1 LKLCN
6 KKSFLTNFASE
17 IEPNY
22 PFKQNIMS
30 VNKFDNFF
38 PTEEQIP
45 SEYNL
50 TEPIEQREYLVNG
63 EMRSWAGKTQ
73 DVWSPVYIQTPEGLV
88 QKRIGSYPITEPSD
102 AMETLDAAV
111 KAFNNGRGEWPMMSV
126 ANRIEAVEKFTQK
139 MIAKRDE
146 VVKLLMWEIGK
157 SLGDS
162 QKEFD
167 RTVQYIYDTIG
178 ALKDID
184 RTSSRFMIE
193 EGIIGQVRRSPL
205 GVVLCMGPF
214 NYPLNETFT
223 TLIPALIMG
232 NVVCFKPPKHGTLL
246 HYPLLEAFRSSFPA
260 GVINTVYGRGNS
272 VIPQMMESG
281 KIDVLT
287 LIGSSKVA
295 DKLKKMHPKVNRLRA
310 ILGLDAKNVAIVTQS
325 ADIDLAVKE
334 CMLGS
339 LSFNGQRCTALK
351 MMWVHQSLVNQFN
364 SKMSAEIA
372 KLKLGMMWE
381 KGVNITPLPEPNKP
395 AYLKEL
401 IEDAK
406 AHGAKVMNEGGG
418 ESLNSIVYPA
428 LLYPVSKEMKIWEEE
443 QFGPV
448 VPVVSFSSV
457 QEPIDYLIE
466 SSHGQQVSIFSKD
479 AIEISELM
487 DVAVNQVSRVNINS
501 QCQRGP
507 DTFPFTG
514 RKDSAEG
521 TLSVT
526 AALRSFSIRTVV
538 ATKDTAENKAI
549 VNQIVEN
556 QESNFLSTKF
566 IF

>member
-1 LKLCN
+1 MPENNL
-6 KKSFLTNFASE
+6 
-17 IEPNY
+17 
-22 PFKQNIMS
+22 QNL
-30 VNKFDNFF
+30 F
-38 PTEEQIP
+38 PTAGQIP
-45 SEYNL
+45 KEYDL
-50 TEPIEQREYLVNG
+50 THPIEQKEYLVNG
-63 EMRSWAGKTQ
+63 EMRQWKGKTQ
-73 DVWSPVYIQTPEGLV
+73 DVWSPIYIKTDKGFE
-88 QKRIGSYPITEPSD
+88 QKRIGSYPITDAAD
-102 AMETLDAAV
+102 AMEVLYAGV
-111 KAFNNGRGEWPMMSV
+111 KAYSNGRGEWPSMTV
-126 ANRIEAVEKFTQK
+126 AQRIECVEKFTQK
-139 MIAKRDE
+139 MIQKRDE

-184 RTSSRFMIE
+184 RNSSTFLIE

-232 NVVCFKPPKHGTLL
+232 NIVLFKPPKHGTLL
-246 HYPLLEAFRSSFPA
+246 HYPLLEAFKDSFPA
-260 GVINTVYGRGNS
+260 GVINTLYGRGNS
-272 VIPQMMESG
+272 IIPQLMESG

-310 ILGLDAKNVAIVTQS
+310 ILGLDAKNAAIVTKS
-325 ADIDLAVKE
+325 ADLDSAINE
-334 CMLGS
+334 CLLGS
-339 LSFNGQRCTALK
+339 LSFNGQRCTAIK
-351 MMWVHQSLVNQFN
+351 VIFVHKSLADKFN
-364 SKMSAEIA
+364 EGLA
-372 KLKLGMMWE
+372 KKIESMKLGMMWE
-381 KGVNITPLPEPNKP
+381 PGVQITPLPEPNKP
-395 AYLKEL
+395 AYLTEL

-406 AHGAKVMNEGGG
+406 LHGAKVLNEHGG
-418 ESLNSIVYPA
+418 ENFKSIFFPA
-428 LLYPVSKEMKIWEEE
+428 LLYPVTSKMKVWHEE

-448 VPVVSFSSV
+448 VPVVSFESLD
-457 QEPIDYLIE
+457 EPIDYIHE
-466 SSHGQQVSIFSKD
+466 SSHGQQVAIFGTD
-479 AIEISELM
+479 VNEISELI
-487 DVAVNQVSRVNINS
+487 DETVNQVSRVNINS

-507 DTFPFTG
+507 DSFPFTG

-538 ATKDTAENKAI
+538 ATKATQSNKDI
-549 VNQIVEN
+549 VNSIVEN
-556 QESNFLSTKF
+556 QQSNFLSTRF
-566 IF
+566 IL

>member
-1 LKLCN
+1 MQ
-6 KKSFLTNFASE
+6 ASE
-17 IEPNY
+17 LENLFPKAADIPKE
-22 PFKQNIMS
+22 
-30 VNKFDNFF
+30 FD
-38 PTEEQIP
+38 
-45 SEYNL
+45 L
-50 TEPIEQREYLVNG
+50 TQPIEQREYLVNG
-63 EMRSWAGKTQ
+63 EMRKWAGKTQ
-73 DVWSPVYIQTPEGLV
+73 DVWSPIYVQTANGFE
-88 QKRIGSYPITEPSD
+88 QKRIGSYPITDATD
-102 AMETLDAAV
+102 AMEVLYAGV
-111 KAFNNGRGEWPMMSV
+111 KAYSNGRGEWPSMSV
-126 ANRIEAVEKFTQK
+126 SQRIECVEKFTQK
-139 MIAKRDE
+139 MIQKRDE

-184 RTSSRFMIE
+184 RTSSTFLIE

-232 NVVCFKPPKHGTLL
+232 NTVLFKPPKHGTLL
-246 HYPLLEAFRSSFPA
+246 HYPLLEAFKESFPA
-260 GVINTVYGRGNS
+260 GVINTLYGRGNS
-272 VIPQMMESG
+272 IIPQLMESG

-310 ILGLDAKNVAIVTQS
+310 ILGLDAKNAAIVTES
-325 ADIDLAVKE
+325 AQLDVAINE
-334 CMLGS
+334 CLLGS
-339 LSFNGQRCTALK
+339 LSFNGQRCTAVKIIFVHKSLAEAFNKGLAEKIEALK
-351 MMWVHQSLVNQFN
+351 
-364 SKMSAEIA
+364 I
-372 KLKLGMMWE
+372 GMMWE
-381 KGVNITPLPEPNKP
+381 PGVQITPLPEPNKP

-406 AHGAKVMNEGGG
+406 LHGAKVINKHGG
-418 ESLNSIVYPA
+418 ENFKSLFFPA
-428 LLYPVSKEMKIWEEE
+428 LLYPVSNKMKVWHEE

-448 VPVVSFSSV
+448 VPVVPFEDIST
-457 QEPIDYLIE
+457 PIDYIHE
-466 SSHGQQVSIFSKD
+466 SSHGQQVAIFGTD
-479 AIEISELM
+479 VNQISALIDET
-487 DVAVNQVSRVNINS
+487 VNQVSRVNINA

-507 DTFPFTG
+507 DSFPFTG

-538 ATKDTAENKAI
+538 ATKANQLNKDL

-556 QESNFLSTKF
+556 QQSNFLSTRF
-566 IF
+566 IL

>member
-1 LKLCN
+1 MK
-6 KKSFLTNFASE
+6 A
-17 IEPNY
+17 IELEQLFPN
-22 PFKQNIMS
+22 QG
-30 VNKFDNFF
+30 
-38 PTEEQIP
+38 QIP
-45 SEYNL
+45 AEFDL
-50 TEPIEQREYLVNG
+50 TEPLEQKEYLVNG
-63 EMRSWAGKTQ
+63 EMRAWAGKTQ
-73 DVWSPVYIQTPEGLV
+73 DVWSPIYIKTDKGLE
-88 QKRIGSYPITEPSD
+88 QKRIGSYPITDASD
-102 AMETLDAAV
+102 AMEVLYAGV
-111 KAFNNGRGEWPMMSV
+111 KAYANGRGEWPSMSV
-126 ANRIEAVEKFTQK
+126 SKRIECVEKFTQK
-139 MIAKRDE
+139 MIQKRSE

-157 SLGDS
+157 SLTDS

-184 RTSSRFMIE
+184 RNSSTFLIE

-232 NVVCFKPPKHGTLL
+232 NIVLFKPPKHGTLL
-246 HYPLLEAFRSSFPA
+246 HYPLLEAFKNSFPP
-260 GVINTVYGRGNS
+260 GVINTLYGRGNAI
-272 VIPQMMESG
+272 IPQLMESG

-310 ILGLDAKNVAIVTQS
+310 ILGLDAKNAAIVTES
-325 ADIDLAVKE
+325 AQLDVAINE
-334 CMLGS
+334 CLLGS
-339 LSFNGQRCTALK
+339 LSFNGQRCTAIKIIFVHKSLADVFNKGLAEKIESLK
-351 MMWVHQSLVNQFN
+351 V
-364 SKMSAEIA
+364 
-372 KLKLGMMWE
+372 GMMWDP
-381 KGVNITPLPEPNKP
+381 GVQITPLPEPNKP

-406 AHGAKVMNEGGG
+406 MHGASVLNPHGG
-418 ESLNSIVYPA
+418 ENYKSIFFPA
-428 LLYPVSKEMKIWEEE
+428 LLYPVNSKMKVWHEE

-448 VPVVSFSSV
+448 VPVVPFEDLST
-457 QEPIDYLIE
+457 PIEYIHE
-466 SSHGQQVSIFSKD
+466 SSHGQQVAIFGTD
-479 AIEISELM
+479 VNQISELI
-487 DVAVNQVSRVNINS
+487 DETVNQVSRVNINA

-507 DTFPFTG
+507 DSFPFTG

-538 ATKDTAENKAI
+538 ATKANQLNKDI

-556 QESNFLSTKF
+556 QQSNFLSTRF
-566 IF
+566 IL

>member
-1 LKLCN
+1 MPENNL
-6 KKSFLTNFASE
+6 
-17 IEPNY
+17 
-22 PFKQNIMS
+22 QNL
-30 VNKFDNFF
+30 F
-38 PTEEQIP
+38 PSAGQIP
-45 SEYNL
+45 KEYDL
-50 TEPIEQREYLVNG
+50 THPIEQKEYLVNG
-63 EMRSWAGKTQ
+63 EMRQWKGKTQ
-73 DVWSPVYIQTPEGLV
+73 DVWSPIYVKTDKGFE
-88 QKRIGSYPITEPSD
+88 QKRIGSYPITDAAD
-102 AMETLDAAV
+102 AMEVLYAGV
-111 KAFNNGRGEWPMMSV
+111 KAYSNGRGEWPSMTV
-126 ANRIEAVEKFTQK
+126 AQRIECVEKFTQK
-139 MIAKRDE
+139 MIQKRDE

-184 RTSSRFMIE
+184 RNSSTFLIE

-232 NVVCFKPPKHGTLL
+232 NIVLFKPPKHGTLL
-246 HYPLLEAFRSSFPA
+246 HYPLLEAFKDSFPA
-260 GVINTVYGRGNS
+260 GVINTLYGRGNS
-272 VIPQMMESG
+272 IIPQLMESG

-310 ILGLDAKNVAIVTQS
+310 ILGLDAKNAAIVTKS
-325 ADIDLAVKE
+325 ADLDSAINE
-334 CMLGS
+334 CLLGS
-339 LSFNGQRCTALK
+339 LSFNGQRCTAIK
-351 MMWVHQSLVNQFN
+351 IIFVHKSLADKFN
-364 SKMSAEIA
+364 EGLA
-372 KLKLGMMWE
+372 KKIEAMKLGMMWE
-381 KGVNITPLPEPNKP
+381 PGVQITPLPEPNKP
-395 AYLKEL
+395 AYLTEL

-406 AHGAKVMNEGGG
+406 LHGAKVMNEHGG
-418 ESLNSIVYPA
+418 ENFKSIFFPA
-428 LLYPVSKEMKIWEEE
+428 LLYPVTSKMKVWHEE

-448 VPVVSFSSV
+448 VPVVPFESLE
-457 QEPIDYLIE
+457 EPIDYIHE
-466 SSHGQQVSIFSKD
+466 SSHGQQVAIFGTD
-479 AIEISELM
+479 VNEISELI
-487 DVAVNQVSRVNINS
+487 DETVNQVSRVNINA

-507 DTFPFTG
+507 DSFPFTG

-538 ATKDTAENKAI
+538 ATKATQSNKDI
-549 VNQIVEN
+549 VNAIVEN
-556 QESNFLSTKF
+556 QQSNFLSTRF
-566 IF
+566 IL

>member
-1 LKLCN
+1 MQASDLENLFPKAADIP
-6 KKSFLTNFASE
+6 KEFDLT
-17 IEPNY
+17 
-22 PFKQNIMS
+22 Q
-30 VNKFDNFF
+30 
-38 PTEEQIP
+38 
-45 SEYNL
+45 
-50 TEPIEQREYLVNG
+50 PIEQREYLVNG
-63 EMRSWAGKTQ
+63 EMRKWAGKTQ
-73 DVWSPVYIQTPEGLV
+73 DVWSPIYVQTANGFE
-88 QKRIGSYPITEPSD
+88 QKRIGSYPITDATD
-102 AMETLDAAV
+102 AMEVLYAGV
-111 KAFNNGRGEWPMMSV
+111 KAYSNGRGEWPSMSV
-126 ANRIEAVEKFTQK
+126 SQRIECVEKFTQK
-139 MIAKRDE
+139 MIQKRDE

-184 RTSSRFMIE
+184 RTSSTFLIE

-232 NVVCFKPPKHGTLL
+232 NTVLFKPPKHGTLL
-246 HYPLLEAFRSSFPA
+246 HYPLLEAFKDSFPA
-260 GVINTVYGRGNS
+260 GVINTLYGRGNS
-272 VIPQMMESG
+272 IIPQLMESG

-310 ILGLDAKNVAIVTQS
+310 ILGLDAKNAAIVTES
-325 ADIDLAVKE
+325 AQLDVAINE
-334 CMLGS
+334 CLLGS
-339 LSFNGQRCTALK
+339 LSFNGQRCTAVKIIFVHKSLAEAFNKGLAEKIETLK
-351 MMWVHQSLVNQFN
+351 
-364 SKMSAEIA
+364 I
-372 KLKLGMMWE
+372 GMMWE
-381 KGVNITPLPEPNKP
+381 PGVQITPLPEPNKP

-406 AHGAKVMNEGGG
+406 LHGAKVINKHGG
-418 ESLNSIVYPA
+418 ENFKSLFFPA
-428 LLYPVSKEMKIWEEE
+428 MLYPVNNKMKVWHEE

-448 VPVVSFSSV
+448 VPVVPFEDIST
-457 QEPIDYLIE
+457 PIDYIHE
-466 SSHGQQVSIFSKD
+466 SSHGQQVAIFGTD
-479 AIEISELM
+479 VNQISALIDET
-487 DVAVNQVSRVNINS
+487 VNQVSRVNINA

-507 DTFPFTG
+507 DSFPFTG

-538 ATKDTAENKAI
+538 ATKANQLNKDL

-556 QESNFLSTKF
+556 QQSNFLSTRF
-566 IF
+566 IL

>member
-1 LKLCN
+1 MPENNLQNLFPSAAEIPAAYDLK
-6 KKSFLTNFASE
+6 
-17 IEPNY
+17 
-22 PFKQNIMS
+22 Q
-30 VNKFDNFF
+30 
-38 PTEEQIP
+38 
-45 SEYNL
+45 
-50 TEPIEQREYLVNG
+50 PIEQKEYLVNG
-63 EMRSWAGKTQ
+63 EMRQWKGKTQ
-73 DVWSPVYIQTPEGLV
+73 DVWSPIYIKTDKGFE
-88 QKRIGSYPITEPSD
+88 QKRIGSYPITDASD
-102 AMETLDAAV
+102 AMEVLYAGV
-111 KAFNNGRGEWPMMSV
+111 KAYSNGRGEWPSMTV
-126 ANRIEAVEKFTQK
+126 AQRIECVEKFTQK
-139 MIAKRDE
+139 MIQKRDE

-184 RTSSRFMIE
+184 RNSSTFLIE

-232 NVVCFKPPKHGTLL
+232 NIVLFKPPKHGTLL
-246 HYPLLEAFRSSFPA
+246 HYPLLEAFKDSFPA
-260 GVINTVYGRGNS
+260 GVINTLYGRGNS
-272 VIPQMMESG
+272 IIPQLMESG

-310 ILGLDAKNVAIVTQS
+310 ILGLDAKNAAIVTKS
-325 ADIDLAVKE
+325 ADLDSAINE
-334 CMLGS
+334 CLLGS
-339 LSFNGQRCTALK
+339 LSFNGQRCTAIK
-351 MMWVHQSLVNQFN
+351 VIFVHKSLADKFN
-364 SKMSAEIA
+364 EGLA
-372 KLKLGMMWE
+372 KKIESMKLGMMWE
-381 KGVNITPLPEPNKP
+381 PGVQITPLPEPNKP
-395 AYLKEL
+395 AYLTEL

-406 AHGAKVMNEGGG
+406 LHGAKVLNEHGG
-418 ESLNSIVYPA
+418 ENFKSIFFPA
-428 LLYPVSKEMKIWEEE
+428 LLYPVTSKMKVWHEE

-448 VPVVSFSSV
+448 VPVVPFENLD
-457 QEPIDYLIE
+457 EPIDYIHE
-466 SSHGQQVSIFSKD
+466 SSHGQQVAIFGTD
-479 AIEISELM
+479 VNQISELI
-487 DVAVNQVSRVNINS
+487 DATVNQVSRVNINA

-507 DTFPFTG
+507 DSFPFTG

-538 ATKDTAENKAI
+538 ATKATQSNKDI
-549 VNQIVEN
+549 VNAIVEN
-556 QESNFLSTKF
+556 QQSNFLSTRF
-566 IF
+566 IL

>member
-1 LKLCN
+1 MNVTELEKL
-6 KKSFLTNFASE
+6 FPSE
-17 IEPNY
+17 
-22 PFKQNIMS
+22 
-30 VNKFDNFF
+30 D
-38 PTEEQIP
+38 QIP
-45 SEYNL
+45 TEYNL

-63 EMRSWAGKTQ
+63 EMRAWGGKTQ
-73 DVWSPVYIQTPEGLV
+73 DVWSPVYVKTANGLE
-88 QKRIGSYPITEPSD
+88 QKRIGSYPITDPAD
-102 AMETLDAAV
+102 AMEVLDAAV

-126 ANRIEAVEKFTQK
+126 SQRIDAVEKFTQK
-139 MIAKRDE
+139 MISKRDE

-184 RTSSRFMIE
+184 RNSSRFMIE

-246 HYPLLEAFRSSFPA
+246 HYPLLEAFRTSFPA

-295 DKLKKMHPKVNRLRA
+295 DQLKKLHPKVNRLRA
-310 ILGLDAKNVAIVTQS
+310 ILGLDAKNAAIVTQS
-325 ADIDLAVKE
+325 ADLELAVKE

-351 MMWVHQSLVNQFN
+351 VMWVHKSLVDQFN
-364 SKMSAEIA
+364 ARMAEEMG

-406 AHGAKVMNEGGG
+406 AHGATVMNENGG
-418 ESLNSIVYPA
+418 ETFNSFVFPA

-448 VPVVSFSSV
+448 VPVVPFSHIK
-457 QEPIDYLIE
+457 EPIEYLIE

-479 AIEISELM
+479 VHQISDLM

-556 QESNFLSTKF
+556 QESHFLSTRF
-566 IF
+566 IL

>member
-1 LKLCN
+1 MPENNL
-6 KKSFLTNFASE
+6 
-17 IEPNY
+17 
-22 PFKQNIMS
+22 QNL
-30 VNKFDNFF
+30 F
-38 PTEEQIP
+38 PSAEEIP
-45 SEYNL
+45 SAYDL
-50 TEPIEQREYLVNG
+50 TQPIEQKEYLVNG
-63 EMRSWAGKTQ
+63 EMRQWKGKTQ
-73 DVWSPVYIQTPEGLV
+73 DVWSPIYVKTDKGFE
-88 QKRIGSYPITEPSD
+88 QKRIGSYPITDAAD
-102 AMETLDAAV
+102 AMEVLYAGV
-111 KAFNNGRGEWPMMSV
+111 KAYSNGRGEWPSMTV
-126 ANRIEAVEKFTQK
+126 AQRIECVEKFTQK
-139 MIAKRDE
+139 MIQKRDE

-184 RTSSRFMIE
+184 RTSSTFLIE

-232 NVVCFKPPKHGTLL
+232 NIVLFKPPKHGTLL
-246 HYPLLEAFRSSFPA
+246 HYPLLEAFKDSFPA
-260 GVINTVYGRGNS
+260 GVINTLYGRGNS
-272 VIPQMMESG
+272 IIPQLMESG

-310 ILGLDAKNVAIVTQS
+310 ILGLDAKNAAIVTES
-325 ADIDLAVKE
+325 ADLDSAINE
-334 CMLGS
+334 CLLGS
-339 LSFNGQRCTALK
+339 LSFNGQRCTAVK
-351 MMWVHQSLVNQFN
+351 IIFVHKSLADKFN
-364 SKMSAEIA
+364 EGLA
-372 KLKLGMMWE
+372 KKIEALKLGMMWE
-381 KGVNITPLPEPNKP
+381 PGVQITPLPEPNKP
-395 AYLKEL
+395 AYLTEL

-406 AHGAKVMNEGGG
+406 LHGAKVMNEHGG
-418 ESLNSIVYPA
+418 ENFKSIFFPA
-428 LLYPVSKEMKIWEEE
+428 LLYPVNSKMKVWHEE

-448 VPVVSFSSV
+448 VPVVPFESLD
-457 QEPIDYLIE
+457 EPIDYIHE
-466 SSHGQQVSIFSKD
+466 SSHGQQVAIFGTD
-479 AIEISELM
+479 VNQISELI
-487 DVAVNQVSRVNINS
+487 DATVNQVSRVNINA

-507 DTFPFTG
+507 DSFPFTG

-538 ATKDTAENKAI
+538 ATKATQSNKDI
-549 VNQIVEN
+549 VNSIVEN
-556 QESNFLSTKF
+556 QQSNFLSTRF
-566 IF
+566 IL

>member
-1 LKLCN
+1 MPESNLQTLFPVAGEIPKE
-6 KKSFLTNFASE
+6 FDLT
-17 IEPNY
+17 
-22 PFKQNIMS
+22 Q
-30 VNKFDNFF
+30 
-38 PTEEQIP
+38 
-45 SEYNL
+45 
-50 TEPIEQREYLVNG
+50 PIEQKEYLVNG
-63 EMRSWAGKTQ
+63 EMRQWKGKTQ
-73 DVWSPVYIQTPEGLV
+73 DVWSPIYVKTDKGFE
-88 QKRIGSYPITEPSD
+88 QKRIGSYPITDAAD
-102 AMETLDAAV
+102 AMEVLYAGV
-111 KAFNNGRGEWPMMSV
+111 KAYSNGRGEWPSMTV
-126 ANRIEAVEKFTQK
+126 AQRIECVEKFTQK
-139 MIAKRDE
+139 MIQKRDE

-184 RTSSRFMIE
+184 RNSSTFLIE

-232 NVVCFKPPKHGTLL
+232 NIVLFKPPKHGTLL
-246 HYPLLEAFRSSFPA
+246 HYPLLEAFKDSFPA
-260 GVINTVYGRGNS
+260 GVINTLYGRGNS
-272 VIPQMMESG
+272 IIPQLMESG

-310 ILGLDAKNVAIVTQS
+310 ILGLDAKNAAIVTES
-325 ADIDLAVKE
+325 ADLDSAINE
-334 CMLGS
+334 CLLGS
-339 LSFNGQRCTALK
+339 LSFNGQRCTAVK
-351 MMWVHQSLVNQFN
+351 IIFVHKSLADKFN
-364 SKMSAEIA
+364 EGLA
-372 KLKLGMMWE
+372 KKIEALKLGMMWE
-381 KGVNITPLPEPNKP
+381 PGVQITPLPEPNKP
-395 AYLKEL
+395 AYLTEL

-406 AHGAKVMNEGGG
+406 LHGAKVMNEHGG
-418 ESLNSIVYPA
+418 ENFKSIFFPA
-428 LLYPVSKEMKIWEEE
+428 LLYPVTSKMKVWHEE

-448 VPVVSFSSV
+448 VPVVPFESLD
-457 QEPIDYLIE
+457 EPIDYIHE
-466 SSHGQQVSIFSKD
+466 SSHGQQVAIFGTD
-479 AIEISELM
+479 VNQISELI
-487 DVAVNQVSRVNINS
+487 DATVNQVSRVNINA

-507 DTFPFTG
+507 DSFPFTG

-538 ATKDTAENKAI
+538 ATKATQSNKDI
-549 VNQIVEN
+549 VNAIVEN
-556 QESNFLSTKF
+556 QQSNFLSTRF
-566 IF
+566 IL

>member
-1 LKLCN
+1 MPENNL
-6 KKSFLTNFASE
+6 
-17 IEPNY
+17 
-22 PFKQNIMS
+22 QNL
-30 VNKFDNFF
+30 F
-38 PTEEQIP
+38 PVAGQIP
-45 SEYNL
+45 AAYDL
-50 TEPIEQREYLVNG
+50 TQPIEQKEYLVNG
-63 EMRSWAGKTQ
+63 EMRQWKGKTQ
-73 DVWSPVYIQTPEGLV
+73 DVWSPIYVKTDKGFE
-88 QKRIGSYPITEPSD
+88 QKRIGSYPITDAAD
-102 AMETLDAAV
+102 AMEVLYAGV
-111 KAFNNGRGEWPMMSV
+111 KAYSNGRGEWPSMTV
-126 ANRIEAVEKFTQK
+126 AQRIECVEKFTQK
-139 MIAKRDE
+139 MIQKRDE

-184 RTSSRFMIE
+184 RTSSTFLIE

-232 NVVCFKPPKHGTLL
+232 NIVLFKPPKHGTLL
-246 HYPLLEAFRSSFPA
+246 HYPLLEAFKDSFPA
-260 GVINTVYGRGNS
+260 GVINTLYGRGNS
-272 VIPQMMESG
+272 IIPQLMESG

-310 ILGLDAKNVAIVTQS
+310 ILGLDAKNAAIVTES
-325 ADIDLAVKE
+325 ADLDSAINE
-334 CMLGS
+334 CLLGS
-339 LSFNGQRCTALK
+339 LSFNGQRCTAVK
-351 MMWVHQSLVNQFN
+351 IIFVHKSLADKFN
-364 SKMSAEIA
+364 AGLA
-372 KLKLGMMWE
+372 KKIEDLKLGMMWE
-381 KGVNITPLPEPNKP
+381 PGVQITPLPEPNKP
-395 AYLKEL
+395 AYLTEL

-406 AHGAKVMNEGGG
+406 LHGAKVMNEHGG
-418 ESLNSIVYPA
+418 ENFKSIFFPA
-428 LLYPVSKEMKIWEEE
+428 LLYPVNNKMKVWHEE

-448 VPVVSFSSV
+448 VPVVPFESLD
-457 QEPIDYLIE
+457 EPIEYIHE
-466 SSHGQQVSIFSKD
+466 SSHGQQVAIFGTD
-479 AIEISELM
+479 VNQISELI
-487 DVAVNQVSRVNINS
+487 DATVNQVSRVNINA

-507 DTFPFTG
+507 DSFPFTG

-538 ATKDTAENKAI
+538 ATKATQSNKDI
-549 VNQIVEN
+549 VNAIVEN
-556 QESNFLSTKF
+556 QQSNFLSTRF
-566 IF
+566 IL

>member
-1 LKLCN
+1 MPDNNL
-6 KKSFLTNFASE
+6 
-17 IEPNY
+17 
-22 PFKQNIMS
+22 QNL
-30 VNKFDNFF
+30 F
-38 PTEEQIP
+38 PVSGQIP
-45 SEYNL
+45 KEYDL
-50 TEPIEQREYLVNG
+50 TQPIEQKEYLVNG
-63 EMRSWAGKTQ
+63 EMRQWKGKTQ
-73 DVWSPVYIQTPEGLV
+73 DVWSPIYIKTDKGFE
-88 QKRIGSYPITEPSD
+88 QKRIGSYPITDAAD
-102 AMETLDAAV
+102 AMEVLYAGV
-111 KAFNNGRGEWPMMSV
+111 KAYSNGRGEWPSMTVSQ
-126 ANRIEAVEKFTQK
+126 RIECVEKFTKK
-139 MIAKRDE
+139 MVQKRDE

-184 RTSSRFMIE
+184 RTSSTFLIE

-232 NVVCFKPPKHGTLL
+232 NIVLFKPPKHGTLL
-246 HYPLLEAFRSSFPA
+246 HYPLLEAFKDSFPA
-260 GVINTVYGRGNS
+260 GVINTLYGRGNS
-272 VIPQMMESG
+272 IIPQLMESG

-310 ILGLDAKNVAIVTQS
+310 ILGLDAKNAAIVTES
-325 ADIDLAVKE
+325 ADLDSAINE
-334 CMLGS
+334 CLLGS
-339 LSFNGQRCTALK
+339 LSFNGQRCTAIK
-351 MMWVHQSLVNQFN
+351 VIFVHKSLADKFN
-364 SKMSAEIA
+364 EGLA
-372 KLKLGMMWE
+372 KKIEALKLGMMWE
-381 KGVNITPLPEPNKP
+381 PGVQITPLPEPNKP
-395 AYLKEL
+395 AYLTEL

-406 AHGAKVMNEGGG
+406 LHGAKVMNEHGG
-418 ESLNSIVYPA
+418 ENFKSIFFPA
-428 LLYPVSKEMKIWEEE
+428 LLFPVNSKMKVWHEE

-448 VPVVSFSSV
+448 VPVVPFESLD
-457 QEPIDYLIE
+457 EPIDYLQE
-466 SSHGQQVSIFSKD
+466 SSHGQQVAIFGTD
-479 AIEISELM
+479 VNQISELI
-487 DVAVNQVSRVNINS
+487 DATVNQVSRVNINA

-507 DTFPFTG
+507 DSFPFTG

-538 ATKDTAENKAI
+538 ATKATQSNKDI
-549 VNQIVEN
+549 VNAIVEN
-556 QESNFLSTKF
+556 QQSNFLSTRF
-566 IF
+566 IL

>member
-1 LKLCN
+1 MK
-6 KKSFLTNFASE
+6 A
-17 IEPNY
+17 IELEQLFPN
-22 PFKQNIMS
+22 QG
-30 VNKFDNFF
+30 
-38 PTEEQIP
+38 QIP
-45 SEYNL
+45 AEFDL
-50 TEPIEQREYLVNG
+50 TEPLEQKEYLVNG
-63 EMRSWAGKTQ
+63 EMRAWAGKNQ
-73 DVWSPVYIQTPEGLV
+73 DVWSPIYIKTDKGFE
-88 QKRIGSYPITEPSD
+88 QKRIGSYPITDASD
-102 AMETLDAAV
+102 AMEVLYAGV
-111 KAFNNGRGEWPMMSV
+111 KAYSNGRGEWPSMSV
-126 ANRIEAVEKFTQK
+126 SKRIECVEKFTQK
-139 MIAKRDE
+139 MIQKRSE

-157 SLGDS
+157 SLTDS

-184 RTSSRFMIE
+184 RNSSTFLIE

-232 NVVCFKPPKHGTLL
+232 NIVLFKPPKHGTLL
-246 HYPLLEAFRSSFPA
+246 HYPLLEAFKDSFPP
-260 GVINTVYGRGNS
+260 GVINTLYGRGNS
-272 VIPQMMESG
+272 IIPQLMESG

-310 ILGLDAKNVAIVTQS
+310 ILGLDAKNAAIVTES
-325 ADIDLAVKE
+325 AQLDVAINE
-334 CMLGS
+334 CLLGS
-339 LSFNGQRCTALK
+339 LSFNGQRCTAIKIIFVHKSLADAFNKGLAEKIESLK
-351 MMWVHQSLVNQFN
+351 V
-364 SKMSAEIA
+364 
-372 KLKLGMMWE
+372 GMMWDP
-381 KGVNITPLPEPNKP
+381 GVQITPLPEPNKP

-406 AHGAKVMNEGGG
+406 MHGASVLNPHGG
-418 ESLNSIVYPA
+418 ENFKSIFFPA
-428 LLYPVSKEMKIWEEE
+428 LLYPVSSKMKVWHEE

-448 VPVVSFSSV
+448 VPVVPFEDLSTSI
-457 QEPIDYLIE
+457 EYIHE
-466 SSHGQQVSIFSKD
+466 SSHGQQVAIFGTD
-479 AIEISELM
+479 VNQISELI
-487 DVAVNQVSRVNINS
+487 DETVNQVSRVNINA

-507 DTFPFTG
+507 DSFPFTG

-538 ATKDTAENKAI
+538 ATKANQLNKDL

-556 QESNFLSTKF
+556 QQSNFLSTRF
-566 IF
+566 IL

>member
-1 LKLCN
+1 MTVN
-6 KKSFLTNFASE
+6 E
-17 IEPNY
+17 IE
-22 PFKQNIMS
+22 KL
-30 VNKFDNFF
+30 F

-45 SEYNL
+45 TEYNL

-63 EMRSWAGKTQ
+63 EMRPWAGKTQ
-73 DVWSPVYIQTPEGLV
+73 DVWSPIYVKTENGLE

-102 AMETLDAAV
+102 AMEVLESAV
-111 KAFNNGRGEWPMMSV
+111 KAYDFGRGEWPSMSV
-126 ANRIEAVEKFTQK
+126 SKRIEAVEKFTQK
-139 MIAKRDE
+139 MITKRDE

-246 HYPLLEAFRSSFPA
+246 HYPLLEAFRTSFPA

-295 DKLKKMHPKVNRLRA
+295 DQLKKLHPKVNRLRA
-310 ILGLDAKNVAIVTQS
+310 ILGLDAKNAAIVTQS
-325 ADIDLAVKE
+325 ADLELAVKE

-351 MMWVHQSLVNQFN
+351 IMWVHKSLVDQFN
-364 SKMSAEIA
+364 ARMAEEIG
-372 KLKLGMMWE
+372 KLKLGLMWD

-401 IEDAK
+401 IDDAK
-406 AHGAKVMNEGGG
+406 VHGASVINENGG
-418 ESLNSIVYPA
+418 ETVKSFVYPA
-428 LLYPVSKEMKIWEEE
+428 LLYPVTKEMKIWHEE

-448 VPVVSFSSV
+448 VPVVPFSNI
-457 QEPIDYLIE
+457 QQPIDYLLE
-466 SSHGQQVSIFSKD
+466 SSHGQQVSIFGKD
-479 AIEISELM
+479 ISQITKLM

-507 DTFPFTG
+507 DSFPFTG

-549 VNQIVEN
+549 INQIVEN
-556 QESNFLSTKF
+556 HESNFLSTKF

>member
-1 LKLCN
+1 MPENNL
-6 KKSFLTNFASE
+6 
-17 IEPNY
+17 
-22 PFKQNIMS
+22 QNL
-30 VNKFDNFF
+30 F
-38 PTEEQIP
+38 PTAGQIP
-45 SEYNL
+45 KEYDL
-50 TEPIEQREYLVNG
+50 THPIEQKEYLVNG
-63 EMRSWAGKTQ
+63 EMRQWKGKTQ
-73 DVWSPVYIQTPEGLV
+73 DVWSPIYIKTDKGFE
-88 QKRIGSYPITEPSD
+88 QKRIGSYPITDAAD
-102 AMETLDAAV
+102 AMEVLYAGV
-111 KAFNNGRGEWPMMSV
+111 KAYSNGRGEWPSMTV
-126 ANRIEAVEKFTQK
+126 PQRIECVEKFTQK
-139 MIAKRDE
+139 MIQKRDE

-184 RTSSRFMIE
+184 RNSSTFLIE

-232 NVVCFKPPKHGTLL
+232 NIVLFKPPKHGTLL
-246 HYPLLEAFRSSFPA
+246 HYPLLEAFKDSFPA
-260 GVINTVYGRGNS
+260 GVINTLYGRGNS
-272 VIPQMMESG
+272 IIPQLMESG

-310 ILGLDAKNVAIVTQS
+310 ILGLDAKNAAIVTKS
-325 ADIDLAVKE
+325 ADLDSAINE
-334 CMLGS
+334 CLLGS
-339 LSFNGQRCTALK
+339 LSFNGQRCTAIK
-351 MMWVHQSLVNQFN
+351 IIFVHKSLADKFN
-364 SKMSAEIA
+364 EGLA
-372 KLKLGMMWE
+372 KKIESMKLGMMWE
-381 KGVNITPLPEPNKP
+381 PGVQITPLPEPNKP
-395 AYLKEL
+395 AYLTEL

-406 AHGAKVMNEGGG
+406 LHGAKVLNEHGG
-418 ESLNSIVYPA
+418 ENFKSIFFPA
-428 LLYPVSKEMKIWEEE
+428 LLYPVTSKMKVWHEE

-448 VPVVSFSSV
+448 VPVVPFENLD
-457 QEPIDYLIE
+457 EPIDYIHE
-466 SSHGQQVSIFSKD
+466 SSHGQQVAIFGTD
-479 AIEISELM
+479 VNQISELI
-487 DVAVNQVSRVNINS
+487 DATVNQVSRVNINA

-507 DTFPFTG
+507 DSFPFTG

-538 ATKDTAENKAI
+538 ATKATQSNKDI
-549 VNQIVEN
+549 VNAIVEN
-556 QESNFLSTKF
+556 QQSNFLSTRF
-566 IF
+566 IL

>member
-1 LKLCN
+1 MPESNLQTL
-6 KKSFLTNFASE
+6 
-17 IEPNY
+17 
-22 PFKQNIMS
+22 
-30 VNKFDNFF
+30 F
-38 PTEEQIP
+38 PSSGQIP
-45 SEYNL
+45 KEYDL
-50 TEPIEQREYLVNG
+50 TQPIEQKEYLVNG
-63 EMRSWAGKTQ
+63 EMRQWKGKTQ
-73 DVWSPVYIQTPEGLV
+73 DVWSPIYVKTDKGFE
-88 QKRIGSYPITEPSD
+88 QKRIGSYPITDAAD
-102 AMETLDAAV
+102 AMEVLYAGV
-111 KAFNNGRGEWPMMSV
+111 KAYSNGRGEWPSMTV
-126 ANRIEAVEKFTQK
+126 AQRIECVEKFTQK
-139 MIAKRDE
+139 MIQKRDE

-184 RTSSRFMIE
+184 RTSSTFLIE

-232 NVVCFKPPKHGTLL
+232 NIVLFKPPKHGTLL
-246 HYPLLEAFRSSFPA
+246 HYPLLEAFKESFPA
-260 GVINTVYGRGNS
+260 GVINTLYGRGNS
-272 VIPQMMESG
+272 IIPQLMESG

-310 ILGLDAKNVAIVTQS
+310 ILGLDAKNAAIVTES
-325 ADIDLAVKE
+325 ADLDSAINE
-334 CMLGS
+334 CLLGS
-339 LSFNGQRCTALK
+339 LSFNGQRCTAVK
-351 MMWVHQSLVNQFN
+351 IIFVHKSLVDKFN
-364 SKMSAEIA
+364 EGLA
-372 KLKLGMMWE
+372 KKIEALKLGMMWE
-381 KGVNITPLPEPNKP
+381 PGVQITPLPEPNKP
-395 AYLKEL
+395 AYLTEL

-406 AHGAKVMNEGGG
+406 LHGAKVINEHGG
-418 ESLNSIVYPA
+418 ENFKSIFFPA
-428 LLYPVSKEMKIWEEE
+428 LLYPVNSKMKVWHEE

-448 VPVVSFSSV
+448 VPVVPFDSLD
-457 QEPIDYLIE
+457 EPIDYIHE
-466 SSHGQQVSIFSKD
+466 SSHGQQVAIFGTD
-479 AIEISELM
+479 VNQISELI
-487 DVAVNQVSRVNINS
+487 DATVNQVSRVNINA

-507 DTFPFTG
+507 DSFPFTG

-538 ATKDTAENKAI
+538 ATKATQSNKDI
-549 VNQIVEN
+549 VNAIVEN
-556 QESNFLSTKF
+556 QQSNFLSTRF
-566 IF
+566 IL

>member
-1 LKLCN
+1 MPESNLQTLFPVAGEIPKEYD
-6 KKSFLTNFASE
+6 LTN
-17 IEPNY
+17 
-22 PFKQNIMS
+22 
-30 VNKFDNFF
+30 
-38 PTEEQIP
+38 
-45 SEYNL
+45 
-50 TEPIEQREYLVNG
+50 PIEQKEYLVNG
-63 EMRSWAGKTQ
+63 EMRQWKGKTQ
-73 DVWSPVYIQTPEGLV
+73 DVWSPIYVKTDKGFE
-88 QKRIGSYPITEPSD
+88 QKRIGSYPITDAAD
-102 AMETLDAAV
+102 AMEVLYAGV
-111 KAFNNGRGEWPMMSV
+111 KAYSNGRGEWPSMTV
-126 ANRIEAVEKFTQK
+126 AQRIECVEKFTQK
-139 MIAKRDE
+139 MIQKRDE

-184 RTSSRFMIE
+184 RNSSTFLIE

-232 NVVCFKPPKHGTLL
+232 NIVLFKPPKHGTLL
-246 HYPLLEAFRSSFPA
+246 HYPLLEAFKDSFPA
-260 GVINTVYGRGNS
+260 GVINTLYGRGNS
-272 VIPQMMESG
+272 IIPQLMESG

-310 ILGLDAKNVAIVTQS
+310 ILGLDAKNAAIVTESSDLDS
-325 ADIDLAVKE
+325 AINE
-334 CMLGS
+334 CLLGS
-339 LSFNGQRCTALK
+339 LSFNGQRCTAIK
-351 MMWVHQSLVNQFN
+351 IIFVHKSLADKFN
-364 SKMSAEIA
+364 EGLA
-372 KLKLGMMWE
+372 KKIEALKLGMMWE
-381 KGVNITPLPEPNKP
+381 PGVQITPLPEPNKP
-395 AYLKEL
+395 AYLTEL

-406 AHGAKVMNEGGG
+406 LHGAKVMNEHGG
-418 ESLNSIVYPA
+418 ENFKSIFFPA
-428 LLYPVSKEMKIWEEE
+428 LIYPVTSKMKVWHEE

-448 VPVVSFSSV
+448 VPVVPFESLD
-457 QEPIDYLIE
+457 EPIDYIHE
-466 SSHGQQVSIFSKD
+466 SSHGQQVAIFGTD
-479 AIEISELM
+479 VNQISELI
-487 DVAVNQVSRVNINS
+487 DATVNQVSRVNINA

-507 DTFPFTG
+507 DSFPFTG

-538 ATKDTAENKAI
+538 ATKATQSNKDI
-549 VNQIVEN
+549 VNSIVEN
-556 QESNFLSTKF
+556 QQSNFLSTRF
-566 IF
+566 IL

>member
-1 LKLCN
+1 MADSNL
-6 KKSFLTNFASE
+6 
-17 IEPNY
+17 
-22 PFKQNIMS
+22 QNL
-30 VNKFDNFF
+30 F
-38 PTEEQIP
+38 PSADKIP
-45 SEYNL
+45 SAYDL
-50 TEPIEQREYLVNG
+50 THPIEQKEYLVNG
-63 EMRSWAGKTQ
+63 EMRQWKGKTQ
-73 DVWSPVYIQTPEGLV
+73 DVWSPIYIKTDKGFE
-88 QKRIGSYPITEPSD
+88 QKRIGSYPITDAAD
-102 AMETLDAAV
+102 AMEVLYAGV
-111 KAFNNGRGEWPMMSV
+111 KAYSNGRGEWPSMTV
-126 ANRIEAVEKFTQK
+126 AQRIECVEKFTQK
-139 MIAKRDE
+139 MIQKRDE

-184 RTSSRFMIE
+184 RNSSTFLIE

-232 NVVCFKPPKHGTLL
+232 NIVLFKPPKHGTLL
-246 HYPLLEAFRSSFPA
+246 HYPLLEAFKDSFPA
-260 GVINTVYGRGNS
+260 GVINTLYGRGNS
-272 VIPQMMESG
+272 IIPQLMESG

-310 ILGLDAKNVAIVTQS
+310 ILGLDAKNAAIVTES
-325 ADIDLAVKE
+325 ADLDSAINE
-334 CMLGS
+334 CLLGS
-339 LSFNGQRCTALK
+339 LSFNGQRCTAVK
-351 MMWVHQSLVNQFN
+351 IIFVHKSLADKFN
-364 SKMSAEIA
+364 EGLA
-372 KLKLGMMWE
+372 KKIEALKLGMMWE
-381 KGVNITPLPEPNKP
+381 PGVQITPLPEPNKP
-395 AYLKEL
+395 AYLTEL

-406 AHGAKVMNEGGG
+406 LHGAKVMNEHGG
-418 ESLNSIVYPA
+418 ENFKSIFFPA
-428 LLYPVSKEMKIWEEE
+428 LLYPVNSKMKVWHEE

-448 VPVVSFSSV
+448 VPVVPFESLD
-457 QEPIDYLIE
+457 EPIDYIHE
-466 SSHGQQVSIFSKD
+466 SSHGQQVAIFGTD
-479 AIEISELM
+479 VNQISELI
-487 DVAVNQVSRVNINS
+487 DATVNQVSRVNINA

-507 DTFPFTG
+507 DSFPFTG

-538 ATKDTAENKAI
+538 ATKATQSNKDI
-549 VNQIVEN
+549 VNAIVEN
-556 QESNFLSTKF
+556 QQSNFLSTRF
-566 IF
+566 IL

>member
-1 LKLCN
+1 MQASDLENLFPKATDIP
-6 KKSFLTNFASE
+6 KEFDLT
-17 IEPNY
+17 
-22 PFKQNIMS
+22 Q
-30 VNKFDNFF
+30 
-38 PTEEQIP
+38 
-45 SEYNL
+45 
-50 TEPIEQREYLVNG
+50 PIEQREYLVNG
-63 EMRSWAGKTQ
+63 EMRKWTGKTQ
-73 DVWSPVYIQTPEGLV
+73 DVWSPIYVKTNNGFE
-88 QKRIGSYPITEPSD
+88 QKRIGSYPITDATD
-102 AMETLDAAV
+102 AMEVLYAGV
-111 KAFNNGRGEWPMMSV
+111 KAYSNGRGEWPSMSV
-126 ANRIEAVEKFTQK
+126 SQRIECVEKFTQK
-139 MIAKRDE
+139 MIQKRDE

-184 RTSSRFMIE
+184 RTSSTFLIE

-232 NVVCFKPPKHGTLL
+232 NTVLFKPPKHGTLL
-246 HYPLLEAFRSSFPA
+246 HYPLLEAFKDSFPA
-260 GVINTVYGRGNS
+260 GVINTLYGRGNS
-272 VIPQMMESG
+272 IIPQLMESG

-310 ILGLDAKNVAIVTQS
+310 ILGLDAKNAAIVTES
-325 ADIDLAVKE
+325 AQLDVAINE
-334 CMLGS
+334 CLLGS
-339 LSFNGQRCTALK
+339 LSFNGQRCTAVKIIFVHKSLAEAFNKGLAEKIEALK
-351 MMWVHQSLVNQFN
+351 
-364 SKMSAEIA
+364 I
-372 KLKLGMMWE
+372 GMMWE
-381 KGVNITPLPEPNKP
+381 PGVQITPLPEPNKP

-406 AHGAKVMNEGGG
+406 LHGAKVINKHGG
-418 ESLNSIVYPA
+418 ENFKSLFFPA
-428 LLYPVSKEMKIWEEE
+428 MLYPVTNKMKVWHEE

-448 VPVVSFSSV
+448 VPVVPFEDIST
-457 QEPIDYLIE
+457 PIEYIHE
-466 SSHGQQVSIFSKD
+466 SSHGQQVAIFGTD
-479 AIEISELM
+479 VNQISALIDET
-487 DVAVNQVSRVNINS
+487 VNQVSRVNINA

-507 DTFPFTG
+507 DSFPFTG

-538 ATKDTAENKAI
+538 ATKANQLNKDL

-556 QESNFLSTKF
+556 QQSNFLSTRF
-566 IF
+566 IL

>member
-1 LKLCN
+1 MADSNL
-6 KKSFLTNFASE
+6 
-17 IEPNY
+17 
-22 PFKQNIMS
+22 QNL
-30 VNKFDNFF
+30 F
-38 PTEEQIP
+38 PSADKIP
-45 SEYNL
+45 SAYDL
-50 TEPIEQREYLVNG
+50 THPIEQKEYLVNG
-63 EMRSWAGKTQ
+63 EMRQWKGKTQ
-73 DVWSPVYIQTPEGLV
+73 DVWSPIYIKTNKGFE
-88 QKRIGSYPITEPSD
+88 QKRIGSYPITDAAD
-102 AMETLDAAV
+102 AMEVLYAGV
-111 KAFNNGRGEWPMMSV
+111 KAYSNGRGEWPSMTV
-126 ANRIEAVEKFTQK
+126 AQRIECVEKFTQK
-139 MIAKRDE
+139 MIQKRDE

-184 RTSSRFMIE
+184 RNSSTFLIE

-232 NVVCFKPPKHGTLL
+232 NIVLFKPPKHGTLL
-246 HYPLLEAFRSSFPA
+246 HYPLLEAFKDSFPA
-260 GVINTVYGRGNS
+260 GVINTLYGRGNS
-272 VIPQMMESG
+272 IIPQLMESG

-310 ILGLDAKNVAIVTQS
+310 ILGLDAKNAAIVTES
-325 ADIDLAVKE
+325 ADLDSAINE
-334 CMLGS
+334 CLLGS
-339 LSFNGQRCTALK
+339 LSFNGQRCTAVK
-351 MMWVHQSLVNQFN
+351 IIFVHKSLADKFN
-364 SKMSAEIA
+364 EGLA
-372 KLKLGMMWE
+372 KKIEALKLGMMWE
-381 KGVNITPLPEPNKP
+381 AGVQITPLPEPNKP
-395 AYLKEL
+395 AYLTEL

-406 AHGAKVMNEGGG
+406 LHGAKVMNEHGG
-418 ESLNSIVYPA
+418 ENFKSIFFPA
-428 LLYPVSKEMKIWEEE
+428 LLYPVNSKMKVWHEE

-448 VPVVSFSSV
+448 VPVVPFESLD
-457 QEPIDYLIE
+457 EPIDYIHE
-466 SSHGQQVSIFSKD
+466 SSHGQQVAIFGTD
-479 AIEISELM
+479 VNQISELI
-487 DVAVNQVSRVNINS
+487 DATVNQVSRVNINA

-507 DTFPFTG
+507 DSFPFTG

-538 ATKDTAENKAI
+538 ATKATQSNKDI
-549 VNQIVEN
+549 VNAIVEN
-556 QESNFLSTKF
+556 QQSNFLSTRF
-566 IF
+566 IL

>member
-1 LKLCN
+1 MPESNL
-6 KKSFLTNFASE
+6 
-17 IEPNY
+17 
-22 PFKQNIMS
+22 QNL
-30 VNKFDNFF
+30 F
-38 PTEEQIP
+38 PVAGQIP
-45 SEYNL
+45 KEYDL
-50 TEPIEQREYLVNG
+50 TQPIEQKEYLVNG
-63 EMRSWAGKTQ
+63 EMRQWKGKTQ
-73 DVWSPVYIQTPEGLV
+73 DVWSPIYVKTDKGYE
-88 QKRIGSYPITEPSD
+88 QKRIGSYPITDAAD
-102 AMETLDAAV
+102 AMEVLYAGV
-111 KAFNNGRGEWPMMSV
+111 KAYSNGRGEWPSMTVSQ
-126 ANRIEAVEKFTQK
+126 RIECVEKFTQK
-139 MIAKRDE
+139 MIQKRDE

-184 RTSSRFMIE
+184 RNSSTFLIE

-232 NVVCFKPPKHGTLL
+232 NIVLFKPPKHGTLL
-246 HYPLLEAFRSSFPA
+246 HYPLLEAFKDSFPA
-260 GVINTVYGRGNS
+260 GVINTLYGRGNS
-272 VIPQMMESG
+272 IIPQLMESG

-310 ILGLDAKNVAIVTQS
+310 ILGLDAKNAAIVTES
-325 ADIDLAVKE
+325 ADLESAINE
-334 CMLGS
+334 CLLGS
-339 LSFNGQRCTALK
+339 LSFNGQRCTAVK
-351 MMWVHQSLVNQFN
+351 IIFVHKSLVDKFN
-364 SKMSAEIA
+364 EGLA
-372 KLKLGMMWE
+372 KRIEALKLGMMWE
-381 KGVNITPLPEPNKP
+381 PGVQITPLPEPNKP
-395 AYLKEL
+395 AYLTEL

-406 AHGAKVMNEGGG
+406 LHGAKVINEHGG
-418 ESLNSIVYPA
+418 ENFKSIFFPA
-428 LLYPVSKEMKIWEEE
+428 LLYPVNSKMKVWHEE

-448 VPVVSFSSV
+448 VPVVPFENLD
-457 QEPIDYLIE
+457 EPIDYIHE
-466 SSHGQQVSIFSKD
+466 SSHGQQVAIFGTD
-479 AIEISELM
+479 VNQISELI
-487 DVAVNQVSRVNINS
+487 DATVNQVSRVNINA

-507 DTFPFTG
+507 DSFPFTG

-538 ATKDTAENKAI
+538 ATKATQSNKDI
-549 VNQIVEN
+549 VNAIVEN
-556 QESNFLSTKF
+556 QQSNFLSTRF
-566 IF
+566 IL

>member
-1 LKLCN
+1 MPENNL
-6 KKSFLTNFASE
+6 
-17 IEPNY
+17 
-22 PFKQNIMS
+22 QNL
-30 VNKFDNFF
+30 F
-38 PTEEQIP
+38 PSAGQIP
-45 SEYNL
+45 KEYDL
-50 TEPIEQREYLVNG
+50 TQPIEQKEYLVNG
-63 EMRSWAGKTQ
+63 EMRQWKGKTQ
-73 DVWSPVYIQTPEGLV
+73 DVWSPIYVKTDKGVE
-88 QKRIGSYPITEPSD
+88 QKRIGSYPITDAAD
-102 AMETLDAAV
+102 AMEVLYAGV
-111 KAFNNGRGEWPMMSV
+111 KAYSNGRGEWPSMTV
-126 ANRIEAVEKFTQK
+126 AQRIECVEKFTQK
-139 MIAKRDE
+139 MIQKRDE

-184 RTSSRFMIE
+184 RNSSTFLIE

-232 NVVCFKPPKHGTLL
+232 NIVLFKPPKHGTLL
-246 HYPLLEAFRSSFPA
+246 HYPLLEAFKDSFPA
-260 GVINTVYGRGNS
+260 GVINTLYGRGNS
-272 VIPQMMESG
+272 IIPQLMESG

-310 ILGLDAKNVAIVTQS
+310 ILGLDAKNAAIVTKS
-325 ADIDLAVKE
+325 ADLDSAINE
-334 CMLGS
+334 CLLGS
-339 LSFNGQRCTALK
+339 LSFNGQRCTAVK
-351 MMWVHQSLVNQFN
+351 IIFVHKSLADKFN
-364 SKMSAEIA
+364 EGLA
-372 KLKLGMMWE
+372 KKIEALKLGMMWE
-381 KGVNITPLPEPNKP
+381 PGVQITPLPEPNKP
-395 AYLKEL
+395 AYLTEL

-406 AHGAKVMNEGGG
+406 LHGAKVMNEHGG
-418 ESLNSIVYPA
+418 ENFKSVFFPA
-428 LLYPVSKEMKIWEEE
+428 LLYPVNSKMKVWHEE

-448 VPVVSFSSV
+448 VPVVPFENLD
-457 QEPIDYLIE
+457 EPIDYIHE
-466 SSHGQQVSIFSKD
+466 SSHGQQVAIFGTD
-479 AIEISELM
+479 VNQISELI
-487 DVAVNQVSRVNINS
+487 DATVNQVSRVNINA

-507 DTFPFTG
+507 DSFPFTG

-538 ATKDTAENKAI
+538 ATKATQSNKDI
-549 VNQIVEN
+549 VNAIVEN
-556 QESNFLSTKF
+556 QQSNFLSTRF
-566 IF
+566 IL

>member
-1 LKLCN
+1 MN
-6 KKSFLTNFASE
+6 VSE
-17 IEPNY
+17 LENL
-22 PFKQNIMS
+22 
-30 VNKFDNFF
+30 F
-38 PTEEQIP
+38 PTEDQIP

-63 EMRSWAGKTQ
+63 EMRVWAGKTQ
-73 DVWSPVYIQTPEGLV
+73 DVWSPVYVRTDKGLE
-88 QKRIGSYPITEPSD
+88 QKRIGSYPITDPSD
-102 AMETLDAAV
+102 AMEVLDAAV

-126 ANRIEAVEKFTQK
+126 SQRIEAVEKFTQK

-146 VVKLLMWEIGK
+146 VVTLLMWEIGK

-162 QKEFD
+162 RKEFD

-260 GVINTVYGRGNS
+260 GVINTVYGRGNT

-295 DKLKKMHPKVNRLRA
+295 DQLKKLHPKVNRLRA
-310 ILGLDAKNVAIVTQS
+310 ILGLDAKNAAIVTES
-325 ADIDLAVKE
+325 ADLELAVKE

-351 MMWVHQSLVNQFN
+351 VMWVHESLVEQFN
-364 SKMSAEIA
+364 ARMVEEIG
-372 KLKLGMMWE
+372 KLKLGMMWD

-395 AYLKEL
+395 NYLKEL
-401 IEDAK
+401 IADAK
-406 AHGAKVMNEGGG
+406 AHGASVMNENGG
-418 ESLNSIVYPA
+418 ETFNSFVYPA
-428 LLYPVSKEMKIWEEE
+428 LIYPVNKEMKIWEEE

-448 VPVVSFSSV
+448 VPVVPFSNIK
-457 QEPIDYLIE
+457 EPIEYLIE

-479 AIEISELM
+479 VHQISDLM

-556 QESNFLSTKF
+556 QESNFLSTRF
-566 IF
+566 IL

>member
-1 LKLCN
+1 
-6 KKSFLTNFASE
+6 
-17 IEPNY
+17 
-22 PFKQNIMS
+22 
-30 VNKFDNFF
+30 
-38 PTEEQIP
+38 
-45 SEYNL
+45 
-50 TEPIEQREYLVNG
+50 
-63 EMRSWAGKTQ
+63 
-73 DVWSPVYIQTPEGLV
+73 
-88 QKRIGSYPITEPSD
+88 
-102 AMETLDAAV
+102 
-111 KAFNNGRGEWPMMSV
+111 
-126 ANRIEAVEKFTQK
+126 
-139 MIAKRDE
+139 
-146 VVKLLMWEIGK
+146 
-157 SLGDS
+157 
-162 QKEFD
+162 
-167 RTVQYIYDTIG
+167 
-178 ALKDID
+178 
-184 RTSSRFMIE
+184 MIE

-246 HYPLLEAFRSSFPA
+246 HYPLLEAFRTSFPA
-260 GVINTVYGRGNS
+260 GVINTVYGRGNT

-295 DKLKKMHPKVNRLRA
+295 DQLKKLHPKVNRLRA
-310 ILGLDAKNVAIVTQS
+310 ILGLDAKNAAIVTQS
-325 ADIDLAVKE
+325 ADLELAVKE

-351 MMWVHQSLVNQFN
+351 VMWVHKSLVDKFN
-364 SKMSAEIA
+364 ARMAEEIG
-372 KLKLGMMWE
+372 KLKIGMMWE

-395 AYLKEL
+395 NYLKEL
-401 IEDAK
+401 IADAK
-406 AHGAKVMNEGGG
+406 SHGASVINEHGG
-418 ESLNSIVYPA
+418 ETFNSIVYPA
-428 LLYPVSKEMKIWEEE
+428 LLYPVSKEMKIWDEE

-448 VPVVSFSSV
+448 VPVISFSHIK
-457 QEPIDYLIE
+457 EPIEYLIE
-466 SSHGQQVSIFSKD
+466 SSHGQQVSIFSRD
-479 AIEISELM
+479 VHQISDLM

-507 DTFPFTG
+507 DSFPFTG

-538 ATKDTAENKAI
+538 ATKDTVDNKAI

-556 QESNFLSTKF
+556 HESNFLSTRF
-566 IF
+566 IL

>member
-1 LKLCN
+1 MPENNL
-6 KKSFLTNFASE
+6 
-17 IEPNY
+17 
-22 PFKQNIMS
+22 QNL
-30 VNKFDNFF
+30 F
-38 PTEEQIP
+38 PSAGQIP
-45 SEYNL
+45 KEYDL
-50 TEPIEQREYLVNG
+50 TQPIEQKEYLVNG
-63 EMRSWAGKTQ
+63 EMRQWKGKTQ
-73 DVWSPVYIQTPEGLV
+73 DVWSPIYVKTDKGFE
-88 QKRIGSYPITEPSD
+88 QKRIGSYPITDAAD
-102 AMETLDAAV
+102 AMEVLYAGV
-111 KAFNNGRGEWPMMSV
+111 KAYSNGRGEWPSMTV
-126 ANRIEAVEKFTQK
+126 AQRIECVEKFTQK
-139 MIAKRDE
+139 MIQKRDE

-184 RTSSRFMIE
+184 RNSSTFLIE

-232 NVVCFKPPKHGTLL
+232 NIVLFKPPKHGTLL
-246 HYPLLEAFRSSFPA
+246 HYPLLEAFKDSFPA
-260 GVINTVYGRGNS
+260 GVINTLYGRGNS
-272 VIPQMMESG
+272 IIPQLMESG

-310 ILGLDAKNVAIVTQS
+310 ILGLDAKNAAIVTES
-325 ADIDLAVKE
+325 ADLDSAINE
-334 CMLGS
+334 CLLGS
-339 LSFNGQRCTALK
+339 LSFNGQRCTAVK
-351 MMWVHQSLVNQFN
+351 IIFVHKSLADKFN
-364 SKMSAEIA
+364 EGLA
-372 KLKLGMMWE
+372 KKIEALKLGMMWE
-381 KGVNITPLPEPNKP
+381 PGVQITPLPEPNKP
-395 AYLKEL
+395 AYLTEL

-406 AHGAKVMNEGGG
+406 LHGAKVMNEHGG
-418 ESLNSIVYPA
+418 ENFKSIFFPA
-428 LLYPVSKEMKIWEEE
+428 LLYPVNSKMKVWHEE

-448 VPVVSFSSV
+448 VPVVPFENLD
-457 QEPIDYLIE
+457 EPIDYIHE
-466 SSHGQQVSIFSKD
+466 SSHGQQVAIFGTD
-479 AIEISELM
+479 VNQISELI
-487 DVAVNQVSRVNINS
+487 DATVNQVSRVNINA

-507 DTFPFTG
+507 DSFPFTG

-538 ATKDTAENKAI
+538 ATKATQTNKDI
-549 VNQIVEN
+549 VNAIVEN
-556 QESNFLSTKF
+556 QQSNFLSTRF
-566 IF
+566 IL

>member
-1 LKLCN
+1 MPENNL
-6 KKSFLTNFASE
+6 
-17 IEPNY
+17 
-22 PFKQNIMS
+22 QNL
-30 VNKFDNFF
+30 F
-38 PTEEQIP
+38 PSAGQIP
-45 SEYNL
+45 KEYDL
-50 TEPIEQREYLVNG
+50 TQPIEQKEYLVNG
-63 EMRSWAGKTQ
+63 EMRQWKGKTQ
-73 DVWSPVYIQTPEGLV
+73 DVWSPIYVKTDKGFE
-88 QKRIGSYPITEPSD
+88 QKRIGSYPITDAAD
-102 AMETLDAAV
+102 AMEVLYAGV
-111 KAFNNGRGEWPMMSV
+111 KAYSNGRGEWPSMTV
-126 ANRIEAVEKFTQK
+126 AQRIECVEKFTQK
-139 MIAKRDE
+139 MIQKRDE

-184 RTSSRFMIE
+184 RNSSTFLIE

-232 NVVCFKPPKHGTLL
+232 NIVLFKPPKHGTLL
-246 HYPLLEAFRSSFPA
+246 HYPLLEAFKDSFPA
-260 GVINTVYGRGNS
+260 GVINTLYGRGNS
-272 VIPQMMESG
+272 IIPQLMESG

-310 ILGLDAKNVAIVTQS
+310 ILGLDAKNAAIVTKS
-325 ADIDLAVKE
+325 ADLDSAINE
-334 CMLGS
+334 CLLGS
-339 LSFNGQRCTALK
+339 LSFNGQRCTAVK
-351 MMWVHQSLVNQFN
+351 IIFVHKSLADKFN
-364 SKMSAEIA
+364 EGLA
-372 KLKLGMMWE
+372 KKIEGLKLGMMWE
-381 KGVNITPLPEPNKP
+381 PGVQITPLPEPNKP
-395 AYLKEL
+395 AYLTEL

-406 AHGAKVMNEGGG
+406 LHGAKVMNEHGG
-418 ESLNSIVYPA
+418 ENFKSVFFPA
-428 LLYPVSKEMKIWEEE
+428 LLYPVNSKMKVWHEE

-448 VPVVSFSSV
+448 VPVVPFENLD
-457 QEPIDYLIE
+457 EPIDYIHE
-466 SSHGQQVSIFSKD
+466 SSHGQQVAIFGTD
-479 AIEISELM
+479 VNQISELI
-487 DVAVNQVSRVNINS
+487 DATVNQVSRVNINA

-507 DTFPFTG
+507 DSFPFTG

-538 ATKDTAENKAI
+538 ATKATQSNKDI
-549 VNQIVEN
+549 VNAIVEN
-556 QESNFLSTKF
+556 QQSNFLSTRF
-566 IF
+566 IL

>member
-1 LKLCN
+1 MQASDLENLFPKATDIP
-6 KKSFLTNFASE
+6 KEFDLT
-17 IEPNY
+17 
-22 PFKQNIMS
+22 Q
-30 VNKFDNFF
+30 
-38 PTEEQIP
+38 
-45 SEYNL
+45 
-50 TEPIEQREYLVNG
+50 PIEQREYLVNG
-63 EMRSWAGKTQ
+63 EMRKWNGKTQ
-73 DVWSPVYIQTPEGLV
+73 DVWSPIYVQSAKGFE
-88 QKRIGSYPITEPSD
+88 QKRIGSYPITDATD
-102 AMETLDAAV
+102 AMEVLYAGV
-111 KAFNNGRGEWPMMSV
+111 KAYSNGRGEWPSMSV
-126 ANRIEAVEKFTQK
+126 SQRIECVEKFTQK
-139 MIAKRDE
+139 MIQKRDE

-184 RTSSRFMIE
+184 RTSSTFLIE

-232 NVVCFKPPKHGTLL
+232 NTVLFKPPKHGTLL
-246 HYPLLEAFRSSFPA
+246 HYPLLQAFKDSFPA
-260 GVINTVYGRGNS
+260 GVINTLYGRGNS
-272 VIPQMMESG
+272 IIPQLMESG

-310 ILGLDAKNVAIVTQS
+310 ILGLDAKNAAIVTES
-325 ADIDLAVKE
+325 AQLDVAINE
-334 CMLGS
+334 CLLGS
-339 LSFNGQRCTALK
+339 LSFNGQRCTAIKIIFVHKSLAEAFNKGLAEKIETLK
-351 MMWVHQSLVNQFN
+351 
-364 SKMSAEIA
+364 I
-372 KLKLGMMWE
+372 GMMWE
-381 KGVNITPLPEPNKP
+381 PGVQITPLPEPNKP

-406 AHGAKVMNEGGG
+406 LHGAKVINKHGG
-418 ESLNSIVYPA
+418 ENFKSLFFPA
-428 LLYPVSKEMKIWEEE
+428 LLYPVNTKMKVWHEE

-448 VPVVSFSSV
+448 VPVVPF
-457 QEPIDYLIE
+457 EDLATPIEYIHE
-466 SSHGQQVSIFSKD
+466 SSHGQQVAIFGTD
-479 AIEISELM
+479 VNQISELI
-487 DVAVNQVSRVNINS
+487 DETVNQVSRVNINA

-507 DTFPFTG
+507 DSFPFTG

-538 ATKDTAENKAI
+538 ATKANQLNKDL

-556 QESNFLSTKF
+556 QQSNFLSTRF
-566 IF
+566 IL

>member
-1 LKLCN
+1 MTAN
-6 KKSFLTNFASE
+6 E
-17 IEPNY
+17 IE
-22 PFKQNIMS
+22 KI
-30 VNKFDNFF
+30 F
-38 PTEEQIP
+38 PTEGQIP
-45 SEYNL
+45 AEYNL

-63 EMRSWAGKTQ
+63 EMRPWAGKTQ
-73 DVWSPVYIQTPEGLV
+73 DVWSPIYVKTENGLE

-102 AMETLDAAV
+102 AMEVLESAV
-111 KAFNNGRGEWPMMSV
+111 KAYDFGRGQWPSMSV
-126 ANRIEAVEKFTQK
+126 SQRIEAVEKFTQK
-139 MIAKRDE
+139 MITKRDE

-246 HYPLLEAFRSSFPA
+246 HYPLLEAFRTSFPA

-295 DKLKKMHPKVNRLRA
+295 DQLKKLHPKVNRLRA
-310 ILGLDAKNVAIVTQS
+310 ILGLDAKNAAIVTQS
-325 ADIDLAVKE
+325 ADLELAVKE

-351 MMWVHQSLVNQFN
+351 IMWVHKSLVDQFN
-364 SKMSAEIA
+364 ARMAEEIG
-372 KLKLGMMWE
+372 KLKLGLMWE

-401 IEDAK
+401 IDDAK
-406 AHGAKVMNEGGG
+406 VHGASVINENGG
-418 ESLNSIVYPA
+418 ETVKSFVYPA
-428 LLYPVSKEMKIWEEE
+428 LLYPVTKEMKIWHEE

-448 VPVVSFSSV
+448 VPVVPFSNI
-457 QEPIDYLIE
+457 QQPIDYLLE
-466 SSHGQQVSIFSKD
+466 SSHGQQVSIFGKD
-479 AIEISELM
+479 ISQITKLM

-507 DTFPFTG
+507 DSFPFTG

-549 VNQIVEN
+549 INQIVEN
-556 QESNFLSTKF
+556 HESNFLSTKF

>member
-1 LKLCN
+1 MPENNL
-6 KKSFLTNFASE
+6 
-17 IEPNY
+17 
-22 PFKQNIMS
+22 QNL
-30 VNKFDNFF
+30 F
-38 PTEEQIP
+38 PSAGQIP
-45 SEYNL
+45 KEYDL
-50 TEPIEQREYLVNG
+50 TQPIEQKEYLVNG
-63 EMRSWAGKTQ
+63 EMRQWKGKTQ
-73 DVWSPVYIQTPEGLV
+73 DVWSPIYVKTDNGFE
-88 QKRIGSYPITEPSD
+88 QKRIGSYPITDAAD
-102 AMETLDAAV
+102 AMEVLYAGV
-111 KAFNNGRGEWPMMSV
+111 KAYSNGRGEWPSMTV
-126 ANRIEAVEKFTQK
+126 AQRIECVEKFTQK
-139 MIAKRDE
+139 MIQKRDE

-184 RTSSRFMIE
+184 RNSSTFLIE

-232 NVVCFKPPKHGTLL
+232 NIVLFKPPKHGTLL
-246 HYPLLEAFRSSFPA
+246 HYPLLEAFKDSFPA
-260 GVINTVYGRGNS
+260 GVINTLYGRGNS
-272 VIPQMMESG
+272 IIPQLMESG

-310 ILGLDAKNVAIVTQS
+310 ILGLDAKNAAIVTES
-325 ADIDLAVKE
+325 ADLDSAINE
-334 CMLGS
+334 CLLGS
-339 LSFNGQRCTALK
+339 LSFNGQRCTAVK
-351 MMWVHQSLVNQFN
+351 IIFVHKSLADKFN
-364 SKMSAEIA
+364 EGLA
-372 KLKLGMMWE
+372 KKIEALKLGMMWE
-381 KGVNITPLPEPNKP
+381 PGVQITPLPEPNKP
-395 AYLKEL
+395 AYLTEL

-406 AHGAKVMNEGGG
+406 LHGAKVMNEHGG
-418 ESLNSIVYPA
+418 ENFKSVFFPA
-428 LLYPVSKEMKIWEEE
+428 LLYPVNSKMKVWHEE

-448 VPVVSFSSV
+448 VPVVPFENLD
-457 QEPIDYLIE
+457 EPIDYIHE
-466 SSHGQQVSIFSKD
+466 SSHGQQVAIFGTD
-479 AIEISELM
+479 VNQISELI
-487 DVAVNQVSRVNINS
+487 DATVNQVSRVNINA

-507 DTFPFTG
+507 DSFPFTG

-538 ATKDTAENKAI
+538 ATKATQSNKDI
-549 VNQIVEN
+549 VNAIVEN
-556 QESNFLSTKF
+556 QQSNFLSTRF
-566 IF
+566 IL

>member
-1 LKLCN
+1 M
-6 KKSFLTNFASE
+6 S
-17 IEPNY
+17 
-22 PFKQNIMS
+22 NIT
-30 VNKFDNFF
+30 KFEHLF
-38 PTEEQIP
+38 P
-45 SEYNL
+45 SEADIPAEYNI

-63 EMRSWAGKTQ
+63 EMRQWAGKTQ
-73 DVWSPVYIQTPEGLV
+73 DVWSPIYIQTPNGLE
-88 QKRIGSYPITEPSD
+88 QKRIGSYPITDAPD
-102 AMETLDAAV
+102 AMEVLYAAV
-111 KAFNNGRGEWPMMSV
+111 KAYNNGRGEWPSMSV
-126 ANRIEAVEKFTQK
+126 PQRIECVERFTQK
-139 MIAKRDE
+139 MIQKRDE

-167 RTVQYIYDTIG
+167 RTVQYIYDTID

-184 RTSSRFMIE
+184 RNSSTFLIE

-232 NVVCFKPPKHGTLL
+232 NTLLFKPPKHGTLL
-246 HYPLLEAFRSSFPA
+246 HYPLLEAFKDSFPA

-272 VIPQMMESG
+272 VIPSLMESG

-310 ILGLDAKNVAIVTQS
+310 ILGLDAKNAAIVTES
-325 ADIDLAVKE
+325 SDLELAVKE

-351 MMWVHQSLVNQFN
+351 IMFVHESLIDKFN
-364 SKMSAEIA
+364 ARMAEEIS
-372 KLKLGMMWE
+372 KLKLGLMWE

-401 IEDAK
+401 VEDAK
-406 AHGAKVMNEGGG
+406 LHGAKVINEGGG
-418 ESLNSIVYPA
+418 ESFKSFVYPA
-428 LLYPVSKEMKIWEEE
+428 LLSPVNSKMKVWHEE

-448 VPVVSFSSV
+448 VPVASFSNIE
-457 QEPIDYLIE
+457 EPIDYITA
-466 SSHGQQVSIFSKD
+466 SSHGQQVSIFGTD
-479 AIEISELM
+479 VHQISELI
-487 DVAVNQVSRVNINS
+487 DATVNQVSRVNINA

-538 ATKDTAENKAI
+538 ATKQTAENKTL

-556 QESNFLSTKF
+556 QESNFLSTRF
-566 IF
+566 IL

>member
-1 LKLCN
+1 MNVTELEKL
-6 KKSFLTNFASE
+6 
-17 IEPNY
+17 
-22 PFKQNIMS
+22 
-30 VNKFDNFF
+30 F
-38 PTEEQIP
+38 PTEDQIP
-45 SEYNL
+45 SEFNL

-63 EMRSWAGKTQ
+63 EMRTWGGKTQ
-73 DVWSPVYIQTPEGLV
+73 DVWSPVYVKTANGLE
-88 QKRIGSYPITEPSD
+88 QKRIGSYPITDPAD
-102 AMETLDAAV
+102 AMEVLESAV
-111 KAFNNGRGEWPMMSV
+111 KAFNHGRGEWPMMSV
-126 ANRIEAVEKFTQK
+126 SKRIEAVEKFTQK
-139 MIAKRDE
+139 MISKRDE

-184 RTSSRFMIE
+184 RNSSRFMIE

-246 HYPLLEAFRSSFPA
+246 HYPLLEAFRTSFPA
-260 GVINTVYGRGNS
+260 GVINTVYGRGNT
-272 VIPQMMESG
+272 VVPQMMESG
-281 KIDVLT
+281 KIDCLT

-295 DKLKKMHPKVNRLRA
+295 DQLKKLHPKVNRLRA
-310 ILGLDAKNVAIVTQS
+310 ILGLDAKNAAIVTQS
-325 ADIDLAVKE
+325 ADLELAVKE

-351 MMWVHQSLVNQFN
+351 VMWVHKSLVDQFN
-364 SKMSAEIA
+364 ARMAEEIG

-395 AYLKEL
+395 NYLKEL
-401 IEDAK
+401 IADAK
-406 AHGAKVMNEGGG
+406 AHGANVMNENGG
-418 ESLNSIVYPA
+418 ETFNSFVYPA
-428 LLYPVSKEMKIWEEE
+428 LLYPVSKEMKIWNEE

-448 VPVVSFSSV
+448 VPVISFSHIK
-457 QEPIDYLIE
+457 EPIEYLIE

-479 AIEISELM
+479 VNQISDLM

-556 QESNFLSTKF
+556 QESNFLSTRF
-566 IF
+566 IL

>member
-1 LKLCN
+1 MQ
-6 KKSFLTNFASE
+6 ASE
-17 IEPNY
+17 LEKLFPNTAGI
-22 PFKQNIMS
+22 PKE
-30 VNKFDNFF
+30 FD
-38 PTEEQIP
+38 
-45 SEYNL
+45 L
-50 TEPIEQREYLVNG
+50 TSPIEQREYLVNG
-63 EMRSWAGKTQ
+63 EMRQWKGKTQ
-73 DVWSPVYIQTPEGLV
+73 DVWSPIYVKTDKGLE
-88 QKRIGSYPITEPSD
+88 QKRIGSYPITDATD
-102 AMETLDAAV
+102 AMEVLYAGV
-111 KAFNNGRGEWPMMSV
+111 KAYSNGRGEWPSMSV
-126 ANRIEAVEKFTQK
+126 SQRIECVEKFTQK
-139 MIAKRDE
+139 MIQKRDE

-157 SLGDS
+157 SLADS

-184 RTSSRFMIE
+184 RTSSTFLIE

-232 NVVCFKPPKHGTLL
+232 NTVLFKPPKHGTLL
-246 HYPLLEAFRSSFPA
+246 HYPLLEAFKDSFPA
-260 GVINTVYGRGNS
+260 GVINTLYGRGNS
-272 VIPQMMESG
+272 IIPQLMESG

-310 ILGLDAKNVAIVTQS
+310 ILGLDAKNAAIVTSS
-325 ADIDLAVKE
+325 AQLDVAINE
-334 CMLGS
+334 CLLGS
-339 LSFNGQRCTALK
+339 LSFNGQRCTAIKIIFVHKSLAEAFNKGLAEKIEALK
-351 MMWVHQSLVNQFN
+351 
-364 SKMSAEIA
+364 I
-372 KLKLGMMWE
+372 GMMWE
-381 KGVNITPLPEPNKP
+381 PGVQITPLPEPNKP

-406 AHGAKVMNEGGG
+406 LHGAKVINKHGG
-418 ESLNSIVYPA
+418 ENFKSIFFPA
-428 LLYPVSKEMKIWEEE
+428 LLYPVNTKMKVWHEE

-448 VPVVSFSSV
+448 VPVVPF
-457 QEPIDYLIE
+457 EDIATPIDYIHE
-466 SSHGQQVSIFSKD
+466 SSHGQQVAIFGTD
-479 AIEISELM
+479 VNEISALIDET
-487 DVAVNQVSRVNINS
+487 VNQVSRVNINA

-507 DTFPFTG
+507 DSFPFTG

-538 ATKDTAENKAI
+538 ATKANQLNKDI

-556 QESNFLSTKF
+556 QQSNFLSTRF
-566 IF
+566 IL

>member
-1 LKLCN
+1 
-6 KKSFLTNFASE
+6 
-17 IEPNY
+17 
-22 PFKQNIMS
+22 
-30 VNKFDNFF
+30 
-38 PTEEQIP
+38 
-45 SEYNL
+45 
-50 TEPIEQREYLVNG
+50 
-63 EMRSWAGKTQ
+63 MRQWKGKTQ
-73 DVWSPVYIQTPEGLV
+73 DVWSPIYVKTDKGFE
-88 QKRIGSYPITEPSD
+88 QKRIGSYPITDAAD
-102 AMETLDAAV
+102 AMEVLYAGV
-111 KAFNNGRGEWPMMSV
+111 KAYSNGRGEWPSMTV
-126 ANRIEAVEKFTQK
+126 AQRIECVEKFTQK
-139 MIAKRDE
+139 MIQKRDE

-184 RTSSRFMIE
+184 RTSSTFLIE

-232 NVVCFKPPKHGTLL
+232 NIVLFKPPKHGTLL
-246 HYPLLEAFRSSFPA
+246 HYPLLEAFKDSFPA
-260 GVINTVYGRGNS
+260 GVINTLYGRGNS
-272 VIPQMMESG
+272 IIPQLMESG

-310 ILGLDAKNVAIVTQS
+310 ILGLDAKNAAIVTES
-325 ADIDLAVKE
+325 ADLDSAINE
-334 CMLGS
+334 CLLGS
-339 LSFNGQRCTALK
+339 LSFNGQRCTAVK
-351 MMWVHQSLVNQFN
+351 IIFVHKSLADKFN
-364 SKMSAEIA
+364 EGLA
-372 KLKLGMMWE
+372 KKIETLKLGMMWE
-381 KGVNITPLPEPNKP
+381 PGVQITPLPEPNKP
-395 AYLKEL
+395 AYLTEL

-406 AHGAKVMNEGGG
+406 LHGAKVLNEHGG
-418 ESLNSIVYPA
+418 ENFKSIFFPA
-428 LLYPVSKEMKIWEEE
+428 LLYPVNSKMKVWHEE

-448 VPVVSFSSV
+448 VPVVPFESLD
-457 QEPIDYLIE
+457 EPIDYIHE
-466 SSHGQQVSIFSKD
+466 SSHGQQVAIFGTD
-479 AIEISELM
+479 VNQISELI
-487 DVAVNQVSRVNINS
+487 DATVNQVSRVNINA

-507 DTFPFTG
+507 DSFPFTG

-538 ATKDTAENKAI
+538 ATKATQSNKDI
-549 VNQIVEN
+549 VNAIVEN
-556 QESNFLSTKF
+556 QQSNFLSTRF
-566 IF
+566 IL

>member
-1 LKLCN
+1 MPDNNL
-6 KKSFLTNFASE
+6 
-17 IEPNY
+17 
-22 PFKQNIMS
+22 QNL
-30 VNKFDNFF
+30 F
-38 PTEEQIP
+38 PVSGQIP
-45 SEYNL
+45 KEYDL
-50 TEPIEQREYLVNG
+50 TQPIEQKEYLVNG
-63 EMRSWAGKTQ
+63 EMRQWKGKTQ
-73 DVWSPVYIQTPEGLV
+73 DVWSPIYIKTDKGFE
-88 QKRIGSYPITEPSD
+88 QKRIGSYPITDAAD
-102 AMETLDAAV
+102 AMEVLYAGV
-111 KAFNNGRGEWPMMSV
+111 KAYSNGRGEWPSMTVSQ
-126 ANRIEAVEKFTQK
+126 RIECVEKFTQK
-139 MIAKRDE
+139 MIQKRDE

-184 RTSSRFMIE
+184 RTSSTFLIE

-232 NVVCFKPPKHGTLL
+232 NIVLFKPPKHGTLL
-246 HYPLLEAFRSSFPA
+246 HYPLLEAFKDSFPA
-260 GVINTVYGRGNS
+260 GVINTLYGRGNS
-272 VIPQMMESG
+272 IIPQLMESG

-310 ILGLDAKNVAIVTQS
+310 ILGLDAKNAAIVTES
-325 ADIDLAVKE
+325 ADLDSAINE
-334 CMLGS
+334 CLLGS
-339 LSFNGQRCTALK
+339 LSFNGQRCTAIK
-351 MMWVHQSLVNQFN
+351 IIFVHKSLADKFN
-364 SKMSAEIA
+364 EGLA
-372 KLKLGMMWE
+372 KKIEAMKLGMMWE
-381 KGVNITPLPEPNKP
+381 PGVQITPLPEPNKP
-395 AYLKEL
+395 TYLTEI

-406 AHGAKVMNEGGG
+406 LHGAKVMNEHGG
-418 ESLNSIVYPA
+418 ENFKSIFFPA
-428 LLYPVSKEMKIWEEE
+428 LLYPVNSKMKVWHEE

-448 VPVVSFSSV
+448 VPVVPFESLD
-457 QEPIDYLIE
+457 EPIDYIHE
-466 SSHGQQVSIFSKD
+466 SSHGQQVAIFGTD
-479 AIEISELM
+479 VNQISELI
-487 DVAVNQVSRVNINS
+487 DATVNQVSRVNINA

-507 DTFPFTG
+507 DSFPFTG

-538 ATKDTAENKAI
+538 ATKATQSNKDI
-549 VNQIVEN
+549 VNAIVEN
-556 QESNFLSTKF
+556 QQSNFLSTRF
-566 IF
+566 IL

>member
-1 LKLCN
+1 MPESNLQNLFPVAGEIPKEYD
-6 KKSFLTNFASE
+6 LTH
-17 IEPNY
+17 
-22 PFKQNIMS
+22 
-30 VNKFDNFF
+30 
-38 PTEEQIP
+38 
-45 SEYNL
+45 
-50 TEPIEQREYLVNG
+50 PIEQKEYLVNG
-63 EMRSWAGKTQ
+63 EMRQWKGKTQ
-73 DVWSPVYIQTPEGLV
+73 DVWSPIYVKTDKGFE
-88 QKRIGSYPITEPSD
+88 QKRIGSYPITDAAD
-102 AMETLDAAV
+102 AMEVLYAGV
-111 KAFNNGRGEWPMMSV
+111 KAYSNGRGEWPSMTV
-126 ANRIEAVEKFTQK
+126 AQRIECVEKFTQK
-139 MIAKRDE
+139 MIQKRDE

-184 RTSSRFMIE
+184 RTSSTFLIE

-232 NVVCFKPPKHGTLL
+232 NIVLFKPPKHGTLL
-246 HYPLLEAFRSSFPA
+246 HYPLLEAFKDSFPA
-260 GVINTVYGRGNS
+260 GVINTLYGRGNS
-272 VIPQMMESG
+272 IIPQLMESG

-310 ILGLDAKNVAIVTQS
+310 ILGLDAKNAAIVTES
-325 ADIDLAVKE
+325 ADLESAINE
-334 CMLGS
+334 CLLGS
-339 LSFNGQRCTALK
+339 LSFNGQRCTAVK
-351 MMWVHQSLVNQFN
+351 IIFVHKLLVDKFN
-364 SKMSAEIA
+364 EGLA
-372 KLKLGMMWE
+372 KRIEALKLGMMWE
-381 KGVNITPLPEPNKP
+381 PGVQITPLPEPNKP
-395 AYLKEL
+395 AYLTEL

-406 AHGAKVMNEGGG
+406 LHGAKVINEHGG
-418 ESLNSIVYPA
+418 ENFKSIFFPA
-428 LLYPVSKEMKIWEEE
+428 LLYPVNSKMKVWHEE

-448 VPVVSFSSV
+448 VPVVPFESLD
-457 QEPIDYLIE
+457 EPIDYIHE
-466 SSHGQQVSIFSKD
+466 SSHGQQVAIFGTD
-479 AIEISELM
+479 VNQISELI
-487 DVAVNQVSRVNINS
+487 DATVNQVSRVNINA

-507 DTFPFTG
+507 DSFPFTG

-538 ATKDTAENKAI
+538 ATKATQSNKDI
-549 VNQIVEN
+549 VNAIVEN
-556 QESNFLSTKF
+556 QQSNFLSTRF
-566 IF
+566 IL

>member
-1 LKLCN
+1 MQSSDLEKLFP
-6 KKSFLTNFASE
+6 SASE
-17 IEPNY
+17 IP
-22 PFKQNIMS
+22 K
-30 VNKFDNFF
+30 
-38 PTEEQIP
+38 
-45 SEYNL
+45 EYDL
-50 TEPIEQREYLVNG
+50 IKPIEQKEYLVNG
-63 EMRSWAGKTQ
+63 ELRQWTGKTQ
-73 DVWSPVYIQTPEGLV
+73 DVWSPIYVRTENGLE
-88 QKRIGSYPITEPSD
+88 QKRIGSYPITDATD
-102 AMETLDAAV
+102 AMEVLYAGV
-111 KAFNNGRGEWPMMSV
+111 KAYSNGRGEWPSMSV
-126 ANRIEAVEKFTQK
+126 SQRIECVEKFTQK
-139 MIAKRDE
+139 MIQKRDE

-157 SLGDS
+157 SLTDS

-184 RTSSRFMIE
+184 RTSSTFIIE
-193 EGIIGQVRRSPL
+193 EGIIGQIRRSPL

-232 NVVCFKPPKHGTLL
+232 NTVLFKPPKHGTLL
-246 HYPLLEAFRSSFPA
+246 HYPLLEAFRDSFPA
-260 GVINTVYGRGNS
+260 GVINTLYGRGNS
-272 VIPQMMESG
+272 IIPQLMESG

-310 ILGLDAKNVAIVTQS
+310 ILGLDAKNAAIVTES
-325 ADIDLAVKE
+325 AQLDVAINE
-334 CMLGS
+334 CLLGS
-339 LSFNGQRCTALK
+339 LSFNGQRCTAIKMIFVHSSLADAFNKGLAEKIEALK
-351 MMWVHQSLVNQFN
+351 
-364 SKMSAEIA
+364 I
-372 KLKLGMMWE
+372 GMVWE
-381 KGVNITPLPEPNKP
+381 PGVQITPLPEPNKP

-406 AHGAKVMNEGGG
+406 LHGASVMNPHGG
-418 ESLNSIVYPA
+418 ENFKSIFFPA
-428 LLYPVSKEMKIWEEE
+428 LLYPVNSKMKIWSEE

-448 VPVVSFSSV
+448 VPVVPFDDISV
-457 QEPIDYLIE
+457 PIDYIHE
-466 SSHGQQVSIFSKD
+466 SSHGQQVAIFGTD
-479 AIEISELM
+479 VNQISALI
-487 DVAVNQVSRVNINS
+487 DDTVNQVSRVNINA

-507 DTFPFTG
+507 DSFPFTG

-538 ATKDTAENKAI
+538 ATKSNQLNKDI

-556 QESNFLSTKF
+556 QQSNFLSTRF
-566 IF
+566 IL

>member
-1 LKLCN
+1 MPENNL
-6 KKSFLTNFASE
+6 
-17 IEPNY
+17 
-22 PFKQNIMS
+22 QNL
-30 VNKFDNFF
+30 F
-38 PTEEQIP
+38 PSAGQIP
-45 SEYNL
+45 KEYDL
-50 TEPIEQREYLVNG
+50 TQPIEQKEYLVNG
-63 EMRSWAGKTQ
+63 EMRQWKGKTQ
-73 DVWSPVYIQTPEGLV
+73 DVWSPIYVKTDNGFE
-88 QKRIGSYPITEPSD
+88 QKRIGSYPITDAAD
-102 AMETLDAAV
+102 AMEVLYAGV
-111 KAFNNGRGEWPMMSV
+111 KAYSNGRGEWPSMTVSQ
-126 ANRIEAVEKFTQK
+126 RIECVEKFTQK
-139 MIAKRDE
+139 MIQKRDE

-184 RTSSRFMIE
+184 RNSSTFLIE

-232 NVVCFKPPKHGTLL
+232 NIVLFKPPKHGTLL
-246 HYPLLEAFRSSFPA
+246 HYPLLEAFKDSFPA
-260 GVINTVYGRGNS
+260 GVINTLYGRGNS
-272 VIPQMMESG
+272 IIPQLMESG

-310 ILGLDAKNVAIVTQS
+310 ILGLDAKNAAIVTES
-325 ADIDLAVKE
+325 ADLDSAINE
-334 CMLGS
+334 CLLGS
-339 LSFNGQRCTALK
+339 LSFNGQRCTAVK
-351 MMWVHQSLVNQFN
+351 IIFVHKSLADKFN
-364 SKMSAEIA
+364 EGLA
-372 KLKLGMMWE
+372 KKIEALKLGMMWE
-381 KGVNITPLPEPNKP
+381 PGVQITPLPEPNKP
-395 AYLKEL
+395 AYLTEL

-406 AHGAKVMNEGGG
+406 LHGAKVMNEHGG
-418 ESLNSIVYPA
+418 ENFKSIFFPA
-428 LLYPVSKEMKIWEEE
+428 LLYPVTSKMKVWHEE

-448 VPVVSFSSV
+448 VPVVPFENLD
-457 QEPIDYLIE
+457 EPIDYIHE
-466 SSHGQQVSIFSKD
+466 SSHGQQVAIFGTD
-479 AIEISELM
+479 VNQISELI
-487 DVAVNQVSRVNINS
+487 DATVNQVSRVNINA

-507 DTFPFTG
+507 DSFPFTG

-538 ATKDTAENKAI
+538 ATKATQSNKDI
-549 VNQIVEN
+549 VNAIVEN
-556 QESNFLSTKF
+556 QQSNFLSTRF
-566 IF
+566 IL